1 MRNVVIMARS
11 ATGDNQQLNQQIQD
25 CREFCKENKFNI
37 VKEIKESYNGSSL
50 NRPMIE
56 EILDYIKSNP
66 GQINAIVI
74 TRWDKLVRNHS
85 LLIQFQNQMDELGI
99 ELICVEQYNNKI
111 DMENLNNIFMS
122 LPEVE

>member
-1 MRNVVIMARS
+1 MKNVVIMARS